1 MNTNPISRL
10 RHLSSVTVHEMNYA
24 SRRLFELQ
32 RVQTTAPLD
41 EVVATVLCL
50 VDA

>member
-32 RVQTTAPLD
+32 RVQTTAP
-41 EVVATVLCL
+41 VVATVLCL